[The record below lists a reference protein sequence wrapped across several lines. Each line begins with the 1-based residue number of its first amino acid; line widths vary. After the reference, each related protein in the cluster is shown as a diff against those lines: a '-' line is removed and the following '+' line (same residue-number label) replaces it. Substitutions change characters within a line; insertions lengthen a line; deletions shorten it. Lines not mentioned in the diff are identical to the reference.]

1 MTAVI
6 IRIFIYGDR
15 QSYDEPLVKDNFV
28 STHRINRQCLP
39 IELFKIK
46 KEMPPKIVSSI
57 FMNRTVTKELLH
69 EQFNKLF

>member
-46 KEMPPKIVSSI
+46 KKMPPKIVSSI

-69 EQFNKLF
+69 EQFYKLF